1 MALLLLQLG
10 ATCSQADSDGCTAF
24 HRYVER
30 GSVDMVGTLIESD
43 PRGTQAAINH
53 LFFSG
58 HTWSP
63 EVVSP
68 LQSALGRCDPIL
80 VLKLLNAGAS
90 TEIDFD
96 AWLKSAKVTPSQA
109 NHVSNPVLTKSRYA
123 QSVEQPLI
131 TAIRAGDVDSA
142 ILLLDHGANPNALTR
157 ETENAMA
164 NESQRHYTLG
174 ATALDMVRR
183 LIKKLR
189 EYDGEK
195 PRTRYTEPEK
205 LPDFD
210 PLLKDLEPGTYEHC
224 VVTHRIK
231 AARERYQRDSEN
243 FEKELQKVTKI
254 KGIAEKANAIKEK
267 IEELVKLEGAL
278 VAKGGLVFTEL
289 HPDIKMTGRTNN
301 FYGGGGYL
309 PFFTPQKDE
318 PKILF
323 HGDEFMT
330 DARRAGYLRL

>member
-24 HRYVER
+24 HRYVDR
-30 GSVDMVGTLIESD
+30 GSVDMVGTLIDSD

-53 LFFSG
+53 LFFAG
-58 HTWSP
+58 HAWSP
-63 EVVSP
+63 DVVSP
-68 LQSALGRCDPIL
+68 LQSALDRGDPIL

-96 AWLKSAKVTPSQA
+96 TWLKSAKVTPSQSNHLA
-109 NHVSNPVLTKSRYA
+109 NPDMAKARYA

-131 TAIRAGDVDSA
+131 TAIRSGDVDSA

-157 ETENAMA
+157 ETENAML
-164 NESQRHYTLG
+164 NESQRNYTLG
-174 ATALDMVRR
+174 VAALDMVQR

-195 PRTRYTEPEK
+195 PKTRYTEPEK

-210 PLLKDLEPGTYEHC
+210 PYLKDLKPGTYQHC
-224 VVTHRIK
+224 VVSHRIK
-231 AARERYQRDSEN
+231 AAQEQYQQDRDN
-243 FEKELQKVTKI
+243 YDKELQKVTNRS
-254 KGIAEKANAIKEK
+254 GIAEKANAIKEK
-267 IEELVKLEGAL
+267 IEDLVKLEGIL
-278 VAKGGLVFTEL
+278 VAKGGLIFTEL

-301 FYGGGGYL
+301 YYPGGYVPL
-309 PFFTPQKDE
+309 YHRQKDE
-318 PKILF
+318 PKIMF
-323 HGDEFMT
+323 YGDESMT
-330 DARRAGYLRL
+330 ESRREGYLGL